1 MGRRRRTLVWACPV
15 ALAVAVGGVTWY
27 RLSRV
32 TAESDP
38 QAYLARQGAIAYA
51 RMPSALV
58 TDGETISAAFKAA
71 PIEDP
76 AGLLA
81 GRADLLASLR
91 TTAVEYLLARL
102 NAQSAGE
109 YIQRMEGRGYRF
121 LTARAFGVR
130 FGPLKTYSS
139 QVGVESDDV
148 RRVFEAMWSYGPS
161 AAARPNALCTGDDS
175 IVVSIGE
182 SRPGIP
188 FTNFFEGTL
197 GSDLWKGGSA
207 ATCRFWMSPPVMR
220 EELVKTRRRVLA
232 AQVGVIACVPGS
244 DRRPLI
250 VSLFADPATGRWWV
264 DGVSVTNY
272 TGNDRVWTCTE
283 F

>member
-1 MGRRRRTLVWACPV
+1 MGRLRRTLIWACPA
-15 ALAVAVGGVTWY
+15 ALAVAVGGVAWY
-27 RLSRV
+27 RHVRV

-38 QAYLARQGAIAYA
+38 EAYWARQGAIAYA
-51 RMPSALV
+51 RMPSAPV
-58 TDGETISAAFKAA
+58 TDREAISAAFGVA

-91 TTAVEYLLARL
+91 STAVEYLLARL
-102 NAQSAGE
+102 NAKSAGE
-109 YIQRMEGRGYRF
+109 YIQWMEGRGYHF
-121 LTARAFGVR
+121 LTAKEFELR
-130 FGPLKTYSS
+130 FGPLKSYSG
-139 QVGVESDDV
+139 QVDVESDDV

-161 AAARPNALCTGDDS
+161 SAARPDALCIGSDS

-188 FTNFFEGTL
+188 FTNRLQGAL
-197 GSDLWKGGSA
+197 GSERWYGGSA
-207 ATCRFWMSPPVMR
+207 STCRFWMGPPVKR
-220 EELVKTRRRVLA
+220 EELVKTRHRVLA

-244 DRRPLI
+244 DRRPHI
-250 VSLFADPATGRWWV
+250 VTLFADPATGRWWV
-264 DGVSVTNY
+264 DGVAVTNY
-272 TGNDRVWTCTE
+272 TGDDRVWTCTE